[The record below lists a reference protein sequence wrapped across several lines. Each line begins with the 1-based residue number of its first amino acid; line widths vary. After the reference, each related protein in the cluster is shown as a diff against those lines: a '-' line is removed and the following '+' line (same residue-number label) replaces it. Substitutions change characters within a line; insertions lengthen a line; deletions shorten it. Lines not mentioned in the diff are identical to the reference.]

1 MKVRQVFKL
10 GNVHEKLEKLLA
22 LANDKC
28 NSFESALA
36 YKMYLKLKDK
46 FSEEEAVKKAN
57 EEAEKEWNAYD
68 SSTWSEDERREYD
81 YWRGG
86 KFSFER
92 TEKFLNEVYKVEGGY
107 LIRRWNYLNAM
118 SFHYVTQLRTF
129 GNEYEGVRK
138 NCLKQIAFFEQLQE
152 DEFGKDEYEDYD
164 WYTETEGTIK
174 FKRFQ
179 GQDNKKVGNPKI
191 NYLMFIEE
199 GLISLLESY
208 YPKDAF
214 KNAKYFESNAIARLE
229 V

>member
-1 MKVRQVFKL
+1 MSSPR
-10 GNVHEKLEKLLA
+10 EKLEKLLA

-28 NSFESALA
+28 NSFESAIA
-36 YKMYLKLKDK
+36 YKMYLKLKATLP
-46 FSEEEAVKKAN
+46 EEEAVKKAN

-68 SSTWSEDERREYD
+68 SSTWSEDEKREYD
-81 YWRGG
+81 YWNGR
-86 KFSFER
+86 KFAFER
-92 TEKFLNEVYKVEGGY
+92 TEKFLYEVYKVEGGY

-118 SFHYVTQLRTF
+118 SFHYVVQLHSF

-152 DEFGKDEYEDYD
+152 DEFGKDEYDEHDQP
-164 WYTETEGTIK
+164 WYTDTEGKIE

-179 GQDNKKVGNPKI
+179 GQDVKKVGNPKI

-199 GLISLLESY
+199 DLVILLENY
-208 YPKDAF
+208 YPKDSF
-214 KNAKYFESNAIARLE
+214 KNAKNFESNAIAKLE

>member
-1 MKVRQVFKL
+1 MSSPR
-10 GNVHEKLEKLLA
+10 EKLEKLLA

-28 NSFESALA
+28 NSFESAIA
-36 YKMYLKLKDK
+36 YKMYLRLKATLP
-46 FSEEEAVKKAN
+46 EEEAVKKAN

-68 SSTWSEDERREYD
+68 SSTWSEDEKGEYD
-81 YWRGG
+81 YWNGG
-86 KFSFER
+86 KFAFER
-92 TEKFLNEVYKVEGGY
+92 TEKFLYEVYKVEGGY

-118 SFHYVTQLRTF
+118 SFHYVVQLHSF

-152 DEFGKDEYEDYD
+152 DEFGKDEYDEHDQP
-164 WYTETEGTIK
+164 WYTDAEGTIE

-179 GQDNKKVGNPKI
+179 GQDVKKVGNPKI

-199 GLISLLESY
+199 DLVILLENY
-208 YPKDAF
+208 YPKGSF
-214 KNAKYFESNAIARLE
+214 KNAKNFESNAIAKLE

>member
-1 MKVRQVFKL
+1 MSSPR
-10 GNVHEKLEKLLA
+10 EKLEKLLA

-28 NSFESALA
+28 NSFESAIA
-36 YKMYLKLKDK
+36 YKMYLKLKATLP
-46 FSEEEAVKKAN
+46 EEEAVKKAN

-68 SSTWSEDERREYD
+68 SSTWSEDEKREYD
-81 YWRGG
+81 YWNGG
-86 KFSFER
+86 KFAFER
-92 TEKFLNEVYKVEGGY
+92 TEKFLYEVYKVEGGY

-118 SFHYVTQLRTF
+118 SFHYVVQLHSF

-152 DEFGKDEYEDYD
+152 DEFGKDEYDEHDQPR
-164 WYTETEGTIK
+164 YTDAEGTIE

-179 GQDNKKVGNPKI
+179 GQDVKKVGNPKI

-199 GLISLLESY
+199 DLIILLENY
-208 YPKDAF
+208 YPKGSF
-214 KNAKYFESNAIARLE
+214 KNAKNFESNAIAKLE

>member
-1 MKVRQVFKL
+1 MSSPR
-10 GNVHEKLEKLLA
+10 EKLEKLLV

-28 NSFESALA
+28 NSFESAIA
-36 YKMYLKLKDK
+36 YKMYLKLKATLP
-46 FSEEEAVKKAN
+46 EEEALKKAN

-68 SSTWSEDERREYD
+68 SSTWSEDEKIEYD
-81 YWRGG
+81 YWNGG
-86 KFSFER
+86 KFAFER
-92 TEKFLNEVYKVEGGY
+92 TEKFLYEVYKVEGGY

-118 SFHYVTQLRTF
+118 SFHYVVQLHSF

-152 DEFGKDEYEDYD
+152 DEFGKDEYDEHDQP
-164 WYTETEGTIK
+164 WYTDAEGTIE

-179 GQDNKKVGNPKI
+179 GQDVKKVGNPKI

-199 GLISLLESY
+199 DLVILLESY
-208 YPKDAF
+208 YPEGSF
-214 KNAKYFESNAIARLE
+214 KNAKNFESNAIAKLE